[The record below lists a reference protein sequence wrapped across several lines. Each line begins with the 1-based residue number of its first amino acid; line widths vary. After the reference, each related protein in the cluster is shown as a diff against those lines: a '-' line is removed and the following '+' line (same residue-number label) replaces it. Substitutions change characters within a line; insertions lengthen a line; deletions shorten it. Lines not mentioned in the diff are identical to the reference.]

1 MSAALPF
8 STRCL
13 GASISDPQPLLPTL
27 VAGKGF
33 AERACCE
40 IGGTSPSDVCPLEP
54 FDDDQDLMF
63 LNDDE
68 VESENNGVL
77 IVAII
82 AANVGLL
89 LVIVC
94 MWKFH
99 KWHKAQQLPRA
110 DVESGCCVA
119 SMQHQHKAE
128 PWMEIPQSQFDDC
141 HGENQSTL
149 TMEMG
154 TSDRGTSD
162 REMARQDSI
171 DPPAMEQAT
180 IFPPL
185 MGQAE
190 RYTRQISVDPPA
202 DELTFGRADT
212 SSRNVAPFIA
222 SSHSSNLDA
231 ELEARLKNLSR

>member
-1 MSAALPF
+1 M
-8 STRCL
+8 
-13 GASISDPQPLLPTL
+13 
-27 VAGKGF
+27 AGKGF

-63 LNDDE
+63 LNDDQ
-68 VESENNGVL
+68 VDNENNGVL

-119 SMQHQHKAE
+119 SMQHKAE
-128 PWMEIPQSQFDDC
+128 PWMEIPQSQFSGRYED
-141 HGENQSTL
+141 HESAL
-149 TMEMG
+149 TTEMG

-171 DPPAMEQAT
+171 DPPAMEQA
-180 IFPPL
+180 
-185 MGQAE
+185 E
-190 RYTRQISVDPPA
+190 RYSRQISVDPPA
-202 DELTFGRADT
+202 DEPTFGRADAST
-212 SSRNVAPFIA
+212 RNVAPFIA